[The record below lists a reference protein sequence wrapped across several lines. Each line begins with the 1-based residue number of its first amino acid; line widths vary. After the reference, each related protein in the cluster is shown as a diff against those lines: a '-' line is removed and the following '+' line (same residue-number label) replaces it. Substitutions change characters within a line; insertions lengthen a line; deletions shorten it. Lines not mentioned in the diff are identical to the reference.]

1 MSDVDID
8 ALIGRRSSKRGWLLS
23 TVALV
28 VVAAGVGAFLLFQS
42 EESETV
48 VEPPQAVEA
57 STGQLST
64 TVTLSGSAV
73 AERSTDLSFEAAG
86 TVGSVTVESG
96 RAVQAGDTLATLDDA
111 DAQVRIETAEVQLRL
126 AQLRLE
132 ALLAD
137 PAVAEIA
144 SAKQSIEAAESQVT
158 GAEQALEQLSEP
170 PTASELASAE
180 QAVANSLG
188 QLSTAEET
196 LAQLSEPPT
205 ASDLASAEQAVAN
218 SLGQLSTAEETL
230 AQLSEP
236 PTASDLASAEQAVA
250 SALGQ
255 LSSAEEALESLVA
268 DPSQTEV
275 ASARSAVTAALA
287 DLTNTDSGAT
297 ASRVA
302 LEEAFDEYCQ
312 EYEYLTLGQ
321 QICSAVLPLS
331 DEEVGEL
338 LESIEGRSRSYERHA
353 NALANNNVAFILAE
367 AGRQSAVTALS
378 TAEEYLDDLLS
389 PASDED
395 VRQAELAVEAARASH
410 AAAIAQRQ
418 ELVEEPTEED
428 RYQAEQA
435 VEAAR
440 ASHAAA
446 IAQRQE
452 LVEEPTEE
460 DRYQAEL
467 AVEAARASHA
477 AAVAQLEE
485 LGAPPDESD
494 TEQALSSLE
503 SALAG
508 LDSAQAQYDELLGG
522 ETANTVAQQ
531 EQNVRLAEIDLEE
544 AVADLADLV
553 VVAPFDG
560 IVEAVNVHP
569 GDLVSPTDVAFSLS
583 TTDRIL
589 IELTVTEADLLALE
603 IGQAGL
609 ASFDGVEGVQY
620 PVRIV
625 SISRLPDA
633 AQGVVTY
640 DVEARIL
647 IGPEI
652 AEVAS
657 QIAVLGGQGASE
669 GAAALGATPGFGAGD
684 QGGFGGGLLAGIEL
698 PEGVTFQDVI
708 RALVNDEPLPE
719 GVSLPEDFQIPPQ
732 ILEFL
737 EAGGPPVGGRQG
749 ADAEEGSLATRV
761 LPAPGMS
768 ATVTVLT
775 ELREESVLVPI
786 AAVRQFEGEWFVAIP
801 AATTVGAE
809 PGFERV
815 IVEVGESDGVNVEI
829 ISGLQAGDTILIG
842 ADNTGIAFSAARPQ
856 QQPDF
861 GLAGFVPPGFVP
873 PGFGGPGP

>member
-86 TVGSVTVESG
+86 TVASVTVESG

-180 QAVANSLG
+180 QAVA
-188 QLSTAEET
+188 
-196 LAQLSEPPT
+196 
-205 ASDLASAEQAVAN
+205 SA
-218 SLGQLSTAEETL
+218 LGQLSTAEETL

-428 RYQAEQA
+428 RYQAE
-435 VEAAR
+435 
-440 ASHAAA
+440 
-446 IAQRQE
+446 
-452 LVEEPTEE
+452 
-460 DRYQAEL
+460 L

-485 LGAPPDESD
+485 LAAPPDESD

-737 EAGGPPVGGRQG
+737 EAGGLPVGGRQG

-768 ATVTVLT
+768 ATVTILT